1 MKIKG
6 FYYDGV
12 FISCIGAAA
21 FVFSAVVAVK
31 YDKMLA
37 LVMVVIFAI
46 IFLYGLIRTISAHN
60 RYKSMLKT
68 TAKKLDYSNTN
79 LLSDLTYPVCVS
91 DDNGFITW
99 ANELF
104 ISEISKNDINKST
117 NISKYLGVSFD
128 KSLNLSVK
136 FNEKFYLVHFI
147 RFINHGERFTIYKF
161 FDNTELKQIEEL
173 YIDNFPFVALI
184 EIDNLDDSRS
194 SFKDSEISEIRS
206 NIESL
211 LDNWCER
218 FETVSKH
225 LDNDRYFIVTEQ
237 KNINKMIEDKFS
249 ILESVRS
256 CTYRDKK
263 LDITISIGVSKGEN
277 LKQAQQFAKEALEVS
292 LSRGGDQVAIRNE
305 DSYTYFGGVSK
316 SAEKKHRV
324 QTRIWAEKLYEHIN
338 ESSNVI
344 ICGHINSDFDS
355 VGSAFGLAYAIR
367 KLDKNVNVIYD
378 KQNTLSENLF
388 KVMIENGYDSY
399 LVSKNRV
406 DSLVQEKTLFILI
419 DTHNI
424 NFCELKSLVNESENL
439 VIIDHHRLDT
449 TTKSNPILFIHNP
462 GSSSACE
469 MVAELLQ
476 YLIPHDKI
484 PTEIAGALFAGIMLD
499 TKNFIVGTGVRT
511 FEAAAYLRD
520 RGADTFKV
528 KRLFSTSFEDAML
541 KNEIIC
547 QSENYKQCSISVTDI
562 SVKNIRIIASQAADE
577 LLTSSDVKATFVI
590 FKDNDNVCISSR
602 SYGEINVQIIM
613 EALGGGGHQN
623 MAACQI
629 PNTDINEVRNMLIGQ
644 IDNYFS

>member
-31 YDKMLA
+31 HDKMLA
-37 LVMVVIFAI
+37 LAMVAVFAVVL
-46 IFLYGLIRTISAHN
+46 LYGLIRTISAQN
-60 RYKSMLKT
+60 RYKSMLKA
-68 TAKKLDYSNTN
+68 TAKKFDYSNTKA
-79 LLSDLTYPVCVS
+79 LSDLTYPVCVS
-91 DDNGFITW
+91 DEDGFITW
-99 ANELF
+99 ANEQF
-104 ISEISKNDINKST
+104 ISEIAENDIDKST
-117 NISKYLGVSFD
+117 NISKFLGVSFN
-128 KSLNLSVK
+128 KNSYLSAKLNNRFYSVYFSK
-136 FNEKFYLVHFI
+136 FVN
-147 RFINHGERFTIYKF
+147 RGERFIIYRF
-161 FDNTELKQIEEL
+161 FDNTELKHIEEI
-173 YIDNFPFVALI
+173 YIENTPFVAFI
-184 EIDNLDDSRS
+184 EIDNLVDSHS
-194 SFKDSEISEIRS
+194 SFRDSEISEIRS

-211 LDNWCER
+211 LDKWCEK
-218 FETVSKH
+218 FDTVTKH

-249 ILESVRS
+249 ILESVRNS
-256 CTYRDKK
+256 TYRDKK
-263 LDITISIGVSKGEN
+263 LDITISIGVAKGEN
-277 LKQAQQFAKEALEVS
+277 LKQAQQFAKEALDVS
-292 LSRGGDQVAIRNE
+292 LSRGGDQAAIKEE
-305 DSYTYFGGVSK
+305 DTYIYFGGVSK

-324 QTRIWAEKLYEHIN
+324 QTRIWAEKLLELIE

-344 ICGHINSDFDS
+344 LCGHTNSDFDS
-355 VGSAFGLAYAIR
+355 VGAAFGLAYAIR
-367 KLDKNVNVIYD
+367 MLEKKINIVYD
-378 KQNTLSENLF
+378 KQDTLSESLY
-388 KVMIENGYDSY
+388 KVLIDNGYESY
-399 LVSKNRV
+399 LVAKNKA
-406 DSLVQEKTLFILI
+406 DALVQDKTLFVIL

-424 NFCELKSLVNESENL
+424 NFCELKSLITESNN
-439 VIIDHHRLDT
+439 VVVIDHHRLDT
-449 TTKSNPILFIHNP
+449 TTKLNPILFIHNP

-469 MVAELLQ
+469 IVTELLQ
-476 YLIPHDKI
+476 YLIPNEII
-484 PTEIAGALFAGIMLD
+484 PPEIAGALFAGIMLD
-499 TKNFIVGTGVRT
+499 TKNFIMGTGVRT

-590 FKDNDNVCISSR
+590 YEDVGTVCISSR
-602 SYGEINVQIIM
+602 SYGEVNVQVIM

-629 PNTDINEVRNMLIGQ
+629 PNTNLNEAKKMLIEQ